1 MSSLSDADR
10 ETLVSTARTTVGDE
24 LRSITYFDDREEIDQ
39 VYLRGDLEADADL
52 VGFADTERLGF
63 RAQTDY
69 QDSELGPYQ
78 FTIRVFEGG
87 YLTRVIVGD
96 HGAFV
101 TTDPMDLDRFEEL
114 GVALA
119 GALREVAG
127 GETPEPPEQ

>member
-1 MSSLSDADR
+1 MPSLSDADR

-78 FTIRVFEGG
+78 FTIRVFKGG

-119 GALREVAG
+119 GALREIAG
-127 GETPEPPEQ
+127 EETAEAPEQ